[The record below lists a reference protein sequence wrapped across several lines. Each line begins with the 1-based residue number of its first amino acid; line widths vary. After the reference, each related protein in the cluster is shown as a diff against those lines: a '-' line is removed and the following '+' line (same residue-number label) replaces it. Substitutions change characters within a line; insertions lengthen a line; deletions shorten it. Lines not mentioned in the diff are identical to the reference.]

1 MFRNLFV
8 AIPIAVLAV
17 GGSTACATKKFVRT
31 SVGQVN
37 DKVDSLGRSLEETQE
52 RTRQNEGRITEVD
65 QRAQGAASAAAA
77 ADQKATHAG
86 AAAQTAQNAA
96 NQAGT
101 AASTANQKADALD
114 RAMKKVIFE
123 VVLQQAG
130 GDFKLGQTQL
140 PDDAKAEIDRMVSQI
155 KSDPKGAFFEI
166 EGHTDNVGDKAYN
179 ERLGLDRAEAVKRYL
194 YEQHQIPLHKMNV
207 ITYGEDKPVAPNNTR
222 AGRAQNR
229 RVVVKAIV

>member
-37 DKVDSLGRSLEETQE
+37 EKVDSVGRSLEETQE

-65 QRAQGAASAAAA
+65 QKAQGAGAAAAA
-77 ADQKATHAG
+77 ADQKATQAG
-86 AAAQTAQNAA
+86 QAAQTAQTAA
-96 NQAGT
+96 NTANT
-101 AASTANQKADALD
+101 AANTAGQKADALD
-114 RAMKKVIFE
+114 KAMKRVIFE

-130 GDFKLGQTQL
+130 SDFKFGQTGL
-140 PDDAKAEIDRMVSQI
+140 PDDAKAELDRMVGQI

-179 ERLGLDRAEAVKRYL
+179 EQLGLDRAEAVKRYL
-194 YEQHQIPLHKMNV
+194 YEQHQIPLHKINV

-229 RVVVKAIV
+229 RVVVKVIA